1 MTAPTSGQ
9 SGPLSPA
16 TATPAQLLFGDFE
29 QEMAITRRVLERV
42 PDGHA
47 EWRPHEKST
56 SLGRLANHVAEL
68 PRLASS
74 VAEAE
79 EFDFA
84 KTPYTPLALA
94 TTAEIVRQFDEET
107 ARMRARLEAL
117 TWQDVGTPWTLRAGD
132 HVILSGPKGQVLRT
146 LGLSH
151 LAHHRAQL
159 GVYLRLL
166 GVAVP
171 SVYGPSADEQG

>member
-1 MTAPTSGQ
+1 
-9 SGPLSPA
+9 
-16 TATPAQLLFGDFE
+16 
-29 QEMAITRRVLERV
+29 MAITRRVLERV

-79 EFDFA
+79 EFDFV
-84 KTPYTPLALA
+84 KTPYQPLALA

-132 HVILSGPKGQVLRT
+132 HVILSGPRDRC
-146 LGLSH
+146 S
-151 LAHHRAQL
+151 A
-159 GVYLRLL
+159 
-166 GVAVP
+166 P
-171 SVYGPSADEQG
+171 SG